1 MDTNKMRDSVR
12 EQFEKFALSS
22 EGGLFPGH
30 LAKGEDGEYL
40 NYAAQCYWLFWQ
52 ASRKAVAV
60 GLPGLTDELLT
71 AAYWDFDARRKG
83 YPPYAAPAGQ
93 ECSAFKVAIVG
104 AIEAQGL
111 KVEVKP

>member
-1 MDTNKMRDSVR
+1 MDTSKMRDSVR

-52 ASRKAVAV
+52 ASREAVV
-60 GLPGLTDELLT
+60 VELPKFED
-71 AAYWDFDARRKG
+71 
-83 YPPYAAPAGQ
+83 YPASM
-93 ECSAFKVAIVG
+93 ERDMRESLRSS
-104 AIEAQGL
+104 IEAQGM
-111 KVEVKP
+111 KVAP